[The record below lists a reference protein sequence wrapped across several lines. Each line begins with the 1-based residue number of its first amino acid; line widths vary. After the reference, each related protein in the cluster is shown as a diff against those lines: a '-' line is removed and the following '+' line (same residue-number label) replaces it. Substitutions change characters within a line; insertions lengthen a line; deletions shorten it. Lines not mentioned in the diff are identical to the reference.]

1 MFQKSGSFKG
11 RGVSHFCNQV
21 VKAYMQGDGG
31 AHLDT
36 YGISTKAASAD
47 MNEWPWPVDISSYPK
62 EKLPHLVIASA
73 GNAGLAAASSSRILG
88 VKCTIFVP
96 DAQAN
101 IVGKFEKHNTNGN
114 VTVVVGGVNYAAAA
128 LAAKAYVKSLGER
141 G

>member
-36 YGISTKAASAD
+36 HGISRKATSTD
-47 MNEWPWPVDISSYPK
+47 MNEWSRPVDISSYPK

-73 GNAGLAAASSSRILG
+73 GNAGLAAASASRILG

-96 DAQAN
+96 DEQAN
-101 IVGKFEKHNTNGN
+101 IVGKFERHNTHGN
-114 VTVVVGGVNYAAAA
+114 VNVVVGGVNYGAAY
-128 LAAKAYVKSLGER
+128 LAAKAYAKSLGER